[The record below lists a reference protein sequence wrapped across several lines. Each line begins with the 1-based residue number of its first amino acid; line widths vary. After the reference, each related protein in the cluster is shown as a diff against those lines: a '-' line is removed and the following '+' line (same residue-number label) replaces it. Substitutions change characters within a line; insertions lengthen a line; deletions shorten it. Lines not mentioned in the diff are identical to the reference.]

1 MKKAQAVLAAS
12 LLAPAVALAF
22 ETVDSL
28 PWPSSGRFPA
38 YAGETARPTDLW
50 VHGGLMRDNN
60 LLRVEVAGR
69 GDTVMR
75 LGAGFRTAQRVI
87 GRQSLSVEARGDF
100 YSFNEFTQLDHFAYS
115 GAADWRWEVGNDLA
129 GSIALGRERRL
140 ADLSETR
147 SPRRSMVTATRLS
160 GTAGYMITSRLR
172 LRGGLSGT
180 VSQHDTRDDA
190 ETRAAGAVGAVE
202 YVSPLGNTLGLEVR
216 GADGDAPVAEEI
228 FGVALVNNDFRE
240 REVAFVASYA
250 LGPRLRADG
259 RVGRTTRE
267 YSELPDRN
275 FEGTT
280 WRVGGEWLPGNKT
293 SLALALYKEPRSII
307 DVAAGHVLVRGVT
320 FGPSWAPTAK
330 TVLSVR
336 LLHEEREFQGDPRFA
351 LGLRPL
357 RDETVKAVRFGFGW
371 EPQRHWQAGFALDR
385 GTRESNFVDRDYDFT
400 ALTLDLAWR
409 Y

>member
-1 MKKAQAVLAAS
+1 MKKAQALLAAS
-12 LLAPAVALAF
+12 LLAPTVALAF

-202 YVSPLGNTLGLEVR
+202 YVSPLGNTLGWEVR
-216 GADGDAPVAEEI
+216 GG
-228 FGVALVNNDFRE
+228 
-240 REVAFVASYA
+240 
-250 LGPRLRADG
+250 
-259 RVGRTTRE
+259 
-267 YSELPDRN
+267 
-275 FEGTT
+275 
-280 WRVGGEWLPGNKT
+280 
-293 SLALALYKEPRSII
+293 
-307 DVAAGHVLVRGVT
+307 T
-320 FGPSWAPTAK
+320 FGRSRARTAK
-330 TVLSVR
+330 TVRSVR
-336 LLHEEREFQGDPRFA
+336 LLHEEREFQGDPRFG
-351 LGLRPL
+351 LGLLPL

-385 GTRESNFVDRDYDFT
+385 GTRESNFVDRDYNFT